1 MRPQRAPVRGLS
13 VLWHDRGGR
22 FSWLKALV
30 LLECCWPAVWIAYA
44 LAFGDLGPRPLN
56 QSIREI
62 GDFGIRVLVAS
73 LAVAPARA
81 LLDWPRAMLVRRM
94 LGLTAAAYVLLH
106 LCLYTADQNFRLLH
120 VGSEILHR
128 IYLTIGFCAFLGLC
142 ALAAT
147 STDGMIR
154 RLGRRWKQLHRLVY
168 GIAVLALVHYFLQA
182 KADVTDAVMLS
193 GLFVWLML
201 WRAVPRRF
209 QRNLLALIVLAPLAG
224 FITAWIEFA
233 WYGLATGIDPW
244 RVLDANLTFDLDF
257 GLRPSAWVTI
267 SGAAVVV
274 AVVVRRAVGAG
285 VRWVEARRARSTVE
299 G

>member
-1 MRPQRAPVRGLS
+1 
-13 VLWHDRGGR
+13 
-22 FSWLKALV
+22 
-30 LLECCWPAVWIAYA
+30 
-44 LAFGDLGPRPLN
+44 
-56 QSIREI
+56 
-62 GDFGIRVLVAS
+62 
-73 LAVAPARA
+73 
-81 LLDWPRAMLVRRM
+81 
-94 LGLTAAAYVLLH
+94 
-106 LCLYTADQNFRLLH
+106 